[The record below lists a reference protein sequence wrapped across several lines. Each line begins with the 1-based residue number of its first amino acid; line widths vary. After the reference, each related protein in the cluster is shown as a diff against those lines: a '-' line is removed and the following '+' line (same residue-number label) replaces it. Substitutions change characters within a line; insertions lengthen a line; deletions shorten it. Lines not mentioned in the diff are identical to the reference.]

1 MRLVSEPST
10 IHYFSR
16 MSRPFNIKKSIQY
29 PQKQLPC
36 QIPGGS
42 VQYILSKALTQ
53 TDLKLRGCSHVSAP
67 DRMLFINRRLRLQP
81 YLGRYQ
87 RPATLDRFTTAT
99 RPEVRIPKSS
109 SFIPNNRI
117 RRKTHRK
124 LIRYSAENQM
134 GRPPNLSRH

>member
-10 IHYFSR
+10 IHYLAR

-67 DRMLFINRRLRLQP
+67 DRMLFIIGNCLRCWL
-81 YLGRYQ
+81 RSTAKT
-87 RPATLDRFTTAT
+87 RNATLDTWIAT
-99 RPEVRIPKSS
+99 
-109 SFIPNNRI
+109 
-117 RRKTHRK
+117 
-124 LIRYSAENQM
+124 
-134 GRPPNLSRH
+134 SRS

>member
-10 IHYFSR
+10 IHYLAR

-67 DRMLFINRRLRLQP
+67 DRMLFIIGP
-81 YLGRYQ
+81 TYEAEPCSEYLLLSNISKSAEAILISFLKFCAVLAPKSQQNHRTTCDDQ
-87 RPATLDRFTTAT
+87 ELDRNIDL
-99 RPEVRIPKSS
+99 RSC
-109 SFIPNNRI
+109 
-117 RRKTHRK
+117 
-124 LIRYSAENQM
+124 
-134 GRPPNLSRH
+134 

>member
-10 IHYFSR
+10 IHYLAR

-67 DRMLFINRRLRLQP
+67 DRMLFIIWRFSLRWATEASRTQ
-81 YLGRYQ
+81 LGTPCSRVSFEILREASEKQ
-87 RPATLDRFTTAT
+87 CTAGLAIICS
-99 RPEVRIPKSS
+99 PDQHLGFGVC
-109 SFIPNNRI
+109 
-117 RRKTHRK
+117 
-124 LIRYSAENQM
+124 
-134 GRPPNLSRH
+134 